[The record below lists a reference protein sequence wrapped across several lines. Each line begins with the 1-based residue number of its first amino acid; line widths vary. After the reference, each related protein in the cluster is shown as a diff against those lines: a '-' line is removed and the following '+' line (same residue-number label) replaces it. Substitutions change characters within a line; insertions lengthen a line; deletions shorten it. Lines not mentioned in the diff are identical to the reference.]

1 MRSKALYV
9 VPLLIF
15 SLLISATPVVEPLFM
30 LDGVEVEP
38 ERIMQLPQEDIDHIT
53 VLKDG
58 AATSIYGERG
68 KDGVVEIGTKDA
80 AKEAASEATQDN
92 IEDDIVWEL
101 CEEMPEYDGDMND
114 IQKYISQHIN
124 YPEEVTDYGLQG
136 ALLISFIVEKDGSIS
151 NIRSQFAV
159 DTKEEVIATITA
171 AQKNRPKVAQDEEIE
186 RIMQIWKSSAEKLVS
201 DLVRDVPG
209 RWKPGRQNG
218 HVVRARVT
226 YPLRY
231 RLQ

>member
-1 MRSKALYV
+1 MSRLV
-9 VPLLIF
+9 V
-15 SLLISATPVVEPLFM
+15 
-30 LDGVEVEP
+30 
-38 ERIMQLPQEDIDHIT
+38 
-53 VLKDG
+53 
-58 AATSIYGERG
+58 
-68 KDGVVEIGTKDA
+68 
-80 AKEAASEATQDN
+80 
-92 IEDDIVWEL
+92 
-101 CEEMPEYDGDMND
+101 
-114 IQKYISQHIN
+114 
-124 YPEEVTDYGLQG
+124 
-136 ALLISFIVEKDGSIS
+136 SFVVEKDGSIS
-151 NIRSQFAV
+151 DIRSQFAEN
-159 DTKEEVIATITA
+159 TKEEVIATITA

>member
-1 MRSKALYV
+1 MRSKALYI

-30 LDGVEVEP
+30 LDGVEVEA
-38 ERIMQLPQEDIDHIT
+38 EHVKQLPQEDIDHIT

-68 KDGVVEIGTKDA
+68 KDGVVEIGTKEA
-80 AKEAASEATQDN
+80 AKEEAAETAQN
-92 IEDDIVWEL
+92 NEIVYEI
-101 CEEMPEYDGDMND
+101 CEEMPEYDGDMSD

-124 YPEEVTDYGLQG
+124 YPEEVTDYNLQG

-151 NIRSQFAV
+151 DIRSQFAV
-159 DTKEEVIATITA
+159 DTKEEVVATITA
-171 AQKNRPKVAQDEEIE
+171 TLKNKPKVAQDEEIE

-231 RLQ
+231 KLQ